1 MEKILLVPDSF
12 KGTLSSR
19 QVCQVMAGQLRRF
32 FPQAQVKS
40 IPVADG
46 GEGSVEAFLAAA
58 GGERRTRT
66 VTGPFGEP
74 VEAFYGILGDGR
86 TAVIEMAACAGLPL
100 AEGRLNPERATTYGV
115 GELLLAAKEA
125 GCTKAILGLGG
136 SCTND
141 GGVGAAAALG
151 AKFTRADGAAFIP
164 TGGTLGEIAALD
176 VSPVAQALQG
186 MELTAMCDID
196 NPLYGEAGAAAVF
209 APQKGADAAM
219 VARLDAGLRH
229 LGQVSARCLGRD
241 FSHLPGAGAAGGL
254 GFGMAAFCGAQL
266 RMGIDAVLDAVGFDS
281 LLPGTDVVFTGEG
294 KIDSQSARGKV
305 VSGVAARCR
314 KAGVPVV
321 AVVGQ
326 IGQGFEEMYQ
336 QGLTAVFSINR
347 AAQPFA
353 ESRFHA
359 GENLAL
365 TMENIARLLAAGRWF
380 SSPLPL
386 TFPGRRGIVQEV
398 RSC

>member
-141 GGVGAAAALG
+141 GGAGAAAALG
-151 AKFTRADGAAFIP
+151 AKFTRADGAAFVP

-254 GFGMAAFCGAQL
+254 GFGMAAFCGVQL
-266 RMGIDAVLDAVGFDS
+266 HMGFDAVLDAVGFDS
-281 LLPGTDVVFTGEG
+281 LLPGTDMVFTGEG

-305 VSGVAARCR
+305 VSGVAVRCR

-365 TMENIARLLAAGRWF
+365 TMENIARLLAASR
-380 SSPLPL
+380 
-386 TFPGRRGIVQEV
+386 
-398 RSC
+398 

>member
-74 VEAFYGILGDGR
+74 VEAFYGVLGDGR

-141 GGVGAAAALG
+141 GGAGAAAALG
-151 AKFTRADGAAFIP
+151 AKFTRADGAAFVP

-326 IGQGFEEMYQ
+326 IDQGFEEMYQ

-347 AAQPFA
+347 AAQPFT

-365 TMENIARLLAAGRWF
+365 TMENIARLLAAGR
-380 SSPLPL
+380 
-386 TFPGRRGIVQEV
+386 
-398 RSC
+398 

>member
-151 AKFTRADGAAFIP
+151 AKFTRADGAAFVP
-164 TGGTLGEIAALD
+164 SGGTLGEIAALD

-281 LLPGTDVVFTGEG
+281 LLPGTDMVFTGEG

-326 IGQGFEEMYQ
+326 IDQGFEEMYQ

-365 TMENIARLLAAGRWF
+365 TMENIARLLAASR
-380 SSPLPL
+380 
-386 TFPGRRGIVQEV
+386 
-398 RSC
+398 

>member
-19 QVCQVMAGQLRRF
+19 QVCQVMSGQLRRF

-74 VEAFYGILGDGR
+74 VEAFYGVLGDGR

-151 AKFTRADGAAFIP
+151 AKFTRADGTAFVP
-164 TGGTLGEIAALD
+164 SGGTLGEIAALD

-281 LLPGTDVVFTGEG
+281 LLPGTDMVFTGEG

-365 TMENIARLLAAGRWF
+365 TMENIARLLAAGR
-380 SSPLPL
+380 
-386 TFPGRRGIVQEV
+386 
-398 RSC
+398 

>member
-74 VEAFYGILGDGR
+74 VDAFYGILGDGR

-141 GGVGAAAALG
+141 GGAGAAAALG
-151 AKFTRADGAAFIP
+151 AKFTRADGAAFVP
-164 TGGTLGEIAALD
+164 SGGTLGEIAALD

-281 LLPGTDVVFTGEG
+281 LLPGTDMVFTGEG

-365 TMENIARLLAAGRWF
+365 TMENIARLLAAGR
-380 SSPLPL
+380 
-386 TFPGRRGIVQEV
+386 
-398 RSC
+398 

>member
-32 FPQAQVKS
+32 FSQAQVKS

-141 GGVGAAAALG
+141 GGAGAAAALG
-151 AKFTRADGAAFIP
+151 AKFTRADGAAFVP
-164 TGGTLGEIAALD
+164 SGGTLGEIAALD
-176 VSPVAQALQG
+176 VSPVAQVLQG

-229 LGQVSARCLGRD
+229 LGQVAARCLGRD

-365 TMENIARLLAAGRWF
+365 TMENIARLLAAGR
-380 SSPLPL
+380 
-386 TFPGRRGIVQEV
+386 
-398 RSC
+398 

>member
-151 AKFTRADGAAFIP
+151 AKFTRADGTAFVP
-164 TGGTLGEIAALD
+164 SGGTLGEIAALD

-365 TMENIARLLAAGRWF
+365 TMENIARLLAAGR
-380 SSPLPL
+380 
-386 TFPGRRGIVQEV
+386 
-398 RSC
+398 

>member
-74 VEAFYGILGDGR
+74 VEAFYGVLGDGR

-151 AKFTRADGAAFIP
+151 AKFTRADGAAFVP
-164 TGGTLGEIAALD
+164 SGGTLGEIAALD

-365 TMENIARLLAAGRWF
+365 TMENIARLLAAGR
-380 SSPLPL
+380 
-386 TFPGRRGIVQEV
+386 
-398 RSC
+398 

>member
-86 TAVIEMAACAGLPL
+86 TAVIEMAACAGLLL

-151 AKFTRADGAAFIP
+151 AKFTRADGTAFVP
-164 TGGTLGEIAALD
+164 SGGTLGEIAALD

-196 NPLYGEAGAAAVF
+196 NPLYGDAGAAAVF

-229 LGQVSARCLGRD
+229 LGQVAARCLGRD

-365 TMENIARLLAAGRWF
+365 TMENIARLLAASR
-380 SSPLPL
+380 
-386 TFPGRRGIVQEV
+386 
-398 RSC
+398 

>member
-141 GGVGAAAALG
+141 GGAGAAAALG

-196 NPLYGEAGAAAVF
+196 NSLYGDAGAAAVF

-281 LLPGTDVVFTGEG
+281 LLPGTDMVFTGEG

-365 TMENIARLLAAGRWF
+365 TMENIARLLAAGR
-380 SSPLPL
+380 
-386 TFPGRRGIVQEV
+386 
-398 RSC
+398 

>member
-58 GGERRTRT
+58 GGERRMLT

-86 TAVIEMAACAGLPL
+86 TAVIEMAVCAGLPL

-141 GGVGAAAALG
+141 GGAGAAAALG
-151 AKFTRADGAAFIP
+151 AKFTRADGTAFVP

-281 LLPGTDVVFTGEG
+281 LLPGTDMVFTGEG

-365 TMENIARLLAAGRWF
+365 TMENIARLLAAGR
-380 SSPLPL
+380 
-386 TFPGRRGIVQEV
+386 
-398 RSC
+398 

>member
-74 VEAFYGILGDGR
+74 VEAFYGVLGDGC

-151 AKFTRADGAAFIP
+151 AKFTRADGTAFVP

-266 RMGIDAVLDAVGFDS
+266 RVGIDAVLDAVGFDS

-365 TMENIARLLAAGRWF
+365 TMENIARLLAAGR
-380 SSPLPL
+380 
-386 TFPGRRGIVQEV
+386 
-398 RSC
+398 

>member
-141 GGVGAAAALG
+141 GGAGAAAALV

-196 NPLYGEAGAAAVF
+196 NPLYGDAGAAAVF

-266 RMGIDAVLDAVGFDS
+266 RMGIDAVLDAAGFDS
-281 LLPGTDVVFTGEG
+281 LLPGTDMVFTGEG

-365 TMENIARLLAAGRWF
+365 TMENIARLLAAGR
-380 SSPLPL
+380 
-386 TFPGRRGIVQEV
+386 
-398 RSC
+398 

>member
-1 MEKILLVPDSF
+1 MLFSTVRILSGFVLAVLV
-12 KGTLSSR
+12 GVVLA
-19 QVCQVMAGQLRRF
+19 VLAAGSGVVRALLR
-32 FPQAQVKS
+32 PLMVTVKS

-305 VSGVAARCR
+305 VSGVAVRCR

-365 TMENIARLLAAGRWF
+365 TMENIVRLLAAGR
-380 SSPLPL
+380 
-386 TFPGRRGIVQEV
+386 
-398 RSC
+398 

>member
-125 GCTKAILGLGG
+125 GCTQAILGLGG

-241 FSHLPGAGAAGGL
+241 FSHLPGTGAAGGL

-305 VSGVAARCR
+305 VSGVAVRCR

-365 TMENIARLLAAGRWF
+365 TMENIARLLAAGR
-380 SSPLPL
+380 
-386 TFPGRRGIVQEV
+386 
-398 RSC
+398 

>member
-46 GEGSVEAFLAAA
+46 GEGSVEAFLSAA

-141 GGVGAAAALG
+141 GGAGAAAALG
-151 AKFTRADGAAFIP
+151 AKFTRADGAAFVP

-196 NPLYGEAGAAAVF
+196 NPLYGEAGAAVVF

-281 LLPGTDVVFTGEG
+281 LLPGTDMVFTGEG

-305 VSGVAARCR
+305 VSGVAVRCR

-365 TMENIARLLAAGRWF
+365 TMENIARLLAASR
-380 SSPLPL
+380 
-386 TFPGRRGIVQEV
+386 
-398 RSC
+398 

>member
-19 QVCQVMAGQLRRF
+19 KVCQVMAGQLRRF

-141 GGVGAAAALG
+141 GGAGAAAALG
-151 AKFTRADGAAFIP
+151 AKFTRADGTAFVP

-209 APQKGADAAM
+209 APQKGADAAR

-281 LLPGTDVVFTGEG
+281 LLPGTDMVFTGEG

-365 TMENIARLLAAGRWF
+365 TMENIARLLAAGR
-380 SSPLPL
+380 
-386 TFPGRRGIVQEV
+386 
-398 RSC
+398 

>member
-151 AKFTRADGAAFIP
+151 AKFTRADGAAFVP

-196 NPLYGEAGAAAVF
+196 NPLYGDAGAAAVF

-229 LGQVSARCLGRD
+229 LGQVAARCLGRD

-326 IGQGFEEMYQ
+326 IDQGFEEMYQ

-365 TMENIARLLAAGRWF
+365 TMENIARLLAADR
-380 SSPLPL
+380 
-386 TFPGRRGIVQEV
+386 
-398 RSC
+398 

>member
-266 RMGIDAVLDAVGFDS
+266 RMGIDVVLDAVGFDS

-365 TMENIARLLAAGRWF
+365 TMENIARLLAAGR
-380 SSPLPL
+380 
-386 TFPGRRGIVQEV
+386 
-398 RSC
+398 

>member
-141 GGVGAAAALG
+141 GGAGAAAALG
-151 AKFTRADGAAFIP
+151 AKFTRADGTAFIP

-196 NPLYGEAGAAAVF
+196 NPLYGDAGAAAVF

-229 LGQVSARCLGRD
+229 LGQVAARCLGRD

-365 TMENIARLLAAGRWF
+365 TMENIARLLAASR
-380 SSPLPL
+380 
-386 TFPGRRGIVQEV
+386 
-398 RSC
+398 

>member
-115 GELLLAAKEA
+115 GELLLAAKET

-141 GGVGAAAALG
+141 GGAGAAAALG
-151 AKFTRADGAAFIP
+151 AKFTRADGTAFVP

-229 LGQVSARCLGRD
+229 LGQVAARCLGRD

-365 TMENIARLLAAGRWF
+365 TMENIARLLAAGR
-380 SSPLPL
+380 
-386 TFPGRRGIVQEV
+386 
-398 RSC
+398 

>member
-151 AKFTRADGAAFIP
+151 AKFTRADGTAFVP

-281 LLPGTDVVFTGEG
+281 LLPGTDMVFTGEG

-326 IGQGFEEMYQ
+326 IDQGFEEMYQ

-365 TMENIARLLAAGRWF
+365 TMENIARLLAASR
-380 SSPLPL
+380 
-386 TFPGRRGIVQEV
+386 
-398 RSC
+398 

>member
-74 VEAFYGILGDGR
+74 VDAFYGILGDGR

-141 GGVGAAAALG
+141 GGAGAAAALG
-151 AKFTRADGAAFIP
+151 AKFTRADGTAFVP

-196 NPLYGEAGAAAVF
+196 NPLYGEAGAAVVF

-365 TMENIARLLAAGRWF
+365 TMENIARLLAAGR
-380 SSPLPL
+380 
-386 TFPGRRGIVQEV
+386 
-398 RSC
+398 

>member
-141 GGVGAAAALG
+141 GGAGAAAALG
-151 AKFTRADGAAFIP
+151 AKFTRADGAAFVP

-281 LLPGTDVVFTGEG
+281 LLPGTDMVFTGEG

-365 TMENIARLLAAGRWF
+365 TMENIARLLAASR
-380 SSPLPL
+380 
-386 TFPGRRGIVQEV
+386 
-398 RSC
+398 

>member
-365 TMENIARLLAAGRWF
+365 TMENIVRLLAAGR
-380 SSPLPL
+380 
-386 TFPGRRGIVQEV
+386 
-398 RSC
+398 

>member
-141 GGVGAAAALG
+141 GGAGAAAALG
-151 AKFTRADGAAFIP
+151 AKFTRADGAAFVP

-176 VSPVAQALQG
+176 VFPVAQALQG

-326 IGQGFEEMYQ
+326 IDQGFEEMYQ

-365 TMENIARLLAAGRWF
+365 TMENIARLLAAGR
-380 SSPLPL
+380 
-386 TFPGRRGIVQEV
+386 
-398 RSC
+398 

>member
-151 AKFTRADGAAFIP
+151 AKFTRADGAAFVP
-164 TGGTLGEIAALD
+164 SGGTLGEIAALD

-305 VSGVAARCR
+305 VSGVAVRCR

-365 TMENIARLLAAGRWF
+365 TMENIARLLAASR
-380 SSPLPL
+380 
-386 TFPGRRGIVQEV
+386 
-398 RSC
+398 

>member
-141 GGVGAAAALG
+141 GGAGAAAALG
-151 AKFTRADGAAFIP
+151 AKFTRADGAAFVP

-241 FSHLPGAGAAGGL
+241 FSHLPGTGAAGGL

-305 VSGVAARCR
+305 VSGVAVRCR

-326 IGQGFEEMYQ
+326 IDQGFEEMYQ

-365 TMENIARLLAAGRWF
+365 TMENIARLLAAGR
-380 SSPLPL
+380 
-386 TFPGRRGIVQEV
+386 
-398 RSC
+398 

>member
-40 IPVADG
+40 IPLADG

-74 VEAFYGILGDGR
+74 VEAFYGVLGDGR

-141 GGVGAAAALG
+141 GGAGAAAALG
-151 AKFTRADGAAFIP
+151 AKFTRADGAAFVP
-164 TGGTLGEIAALD
+164 SGGTLGEIAALD

-229 LGQVSARCLGRD
+229 LGQVAARCLGRD

-305 VSGVAARCR
+305 VSGVAVRCR

-365 TMENIARLLAAGRWF
+365 TMENIARLLAEGR
-380 SSPLPL
+380 
-386 TFPGRRGIVQEV
+386 
-398 RSC
+398 

>member
-86 TAVIEMAACAGLPL
+86 TAVVEMAACAGLPL

-141 GGVGAAAALG
+141 GGAGAAAALG
-151 AKFTRADGAAFIP
+151 AKFTRADGAAFVP

-365 TMENIARLLAAGRWF
+365 TMENIARLLAAGR
-380 SSPLPL
+380 
-386 TFPGRRGIVQEV
+386 
-398 RSC
+398 

>member
-141 GGVGAAAALG
+141 GGAGAAAALG

-219 VARLDAGLRH
+219 VARLDTGLRH

-305 VSGVAARCR
+305 VSGVAVRCR

-365 TMENIARLLAAGRWF
+365 TMENIARLLAAGR
-380 SSPLPL
+380 
-386 TFPGRRGIVQEV
+386 
-398 RSC
+398 

>member
-58 GGERRTRT
+58 GGERRMLT

-74 VEAFYGILGDGR
+74 VEAFYGVLGDGR

-141 GGVGAAAALG
+141 GGAGAAAAVG
-151 AKFTRADGAAFIP
+151 AKFTRADGTAFVP

-305 VSGVAARCR
+305 VSGVVARCR

-365 TMENIARLLAAGRWF
+365 TMENIARLLAAGR
-380 SSPLPL
+380 
-386 TFPGRRGIVQEV
+386 
-398 RSC
+398 

>member
-74 VEAFYGILGDGR
+74 VEAFYGILGDGC

-141 GGVGAAAALG
+141 GGAGAAAALG
-151 AKFTRADGAAFIP
+151 AKFTRADGAAFVP

-196 NPLYGEAGAAAVF
+196 NPLYGDAGAAAVF

-281 LLPGTDVVFTGEG
+281 LLPGTDMVFTGEG

-365 TMENIARLLAAGRWF
+365 TMENIARLLAAGR
-380 SSPLPL
+380 
-386 TFPGRRGIVQEV
+386 
-398 RSC
+398 

>member
-74 VEAFYGILGDGR
+74 VDAFYGILGDGR

-141 GGVGAAAALG
+141 GGAGAAVALG
-151 AKFTRADGAAFIP
+151 AKFTRADGTAFVP

-196 NPLYGEAGAAAVF
+196 NPLYGDAGAAAVF

-229 LGQVSARCLGRD
+229 LGQVAARCLGRD

-365 TMENIARLLAAGRWF
+365 TMENIARLLAAGR
-380 SSPLPL
+380 
-386 TFPGRRGIVQEV
+386 
-398 RSC
+398 

>member
-58 GGERRTRT
+58 GGERRMLT

-141 GGVGAAAALG
+141 GGAGAAAALG
-151 AKFTRADGAAFIP
+151 AKFTRADGAAFVP

-241 FSHLPGAGAAGGL
+241 FSHLPGTGAAGGL

-281 LLPGTDVVFTGEG
+281 LLPGTDMVFTGEG

-365 TMENIARLLAAGRWF
+365 TMENIARLLAAGR
-380 SSPLPL
+380 
-386 TFPGRRGIVQEV
+386 
-398 RSC
+398 

>member
-74 VEAFYGILGDGR
+74 VEAFYGVLGDGC

-151 AKFTRADGAAFIP
+151 AKFTRADGTAFVP

-196 NPLYGEAGAAAVF
+196 NPLHGEAGAAAVF

-229 LGQVSARCLGRD
+229 LGQVAARCLGRD

-365 TMENIARLLAAGRWF
+365 TMENIARLLAAGR
-380 SSPLPL
+380 
-386 TFPGRRGIVQEV
+386 
-398 RSC
+398 

>member
-141 GGVGAAAALG
+141 GGAGAAAALG
-151 AKFTRADGAAFIP
+151 AKFTRADGTAFVP

-365 TMENIARLLAAGRWF
+365 TMENIARLLAASR
-380 SSPLPL
+380 
-386 TFPGRRGIVQEV
+386 
-398 RSC
+398 

>member
-141 GGVGAAAALG
+141 GGAGAAAALG
-151 AKFTRADGAAFIP
+151 AKFTRADGAAFVP
-164 TGGTLGEIAALD
+164 SGGTLGEIAALD

-326 IGQGFEEMYQ
+326 IDQGFEEMYQ

-365 TMENIARLLAAGRWF
+365 TMENIARLLAAGR
-380 SSPLPL
+380 
-386 TFPGRRGIVQEV
+386 
-398 RSC
+398 